1 MDLEER
7 KRTRSKFLVSSAES
21 LEAKSSGLN
30 KIIDLSVKMATAA
43 DSFPDRRDPVLP
55 EHHVWVGRA
64 PVLRKQQLA
73 FRFENSPDL
82 EESRASV
89 RYRTQREG
97 HQDGI
102 KALVF
107 QR

>member
-43 DSFPDRRDPVLP
+43 DSF
-55 EHHVWVGRA
+55 
-64 PVLRKQQLA
+64 
-73 FRFENSPDL
+73 
-82 EESRASV
+82 SRSA
-89 RYRTQREG
+89 
-97 HQDGI
+97 
-102 KALVF
+102 
-107 QR
+107 